1 MIKSASSV
9 CSLEF
14 VEHPVDSIIVVE
26 VVTEVLPDKL
36 ACVVRGIFVVIS
48 NKSGLDVDVNSV
60 FGITIGEVAVVV
72 DLDVDD
78 NVANSCVVSG
88 VAEVGFLGS
97 DETLSELDTASV
109 DSVVTGNSLLNSI
122 VDTTVL
128 GSTVEVLKAISEIV
142 GTKSNVIDT
151 GTAVDS
157 TDVAGRAVVDT
168 TVSGIVSNGASKIQM
183 NSTILWVPIVSYK
196 IVLRFYYLRVVG
208 YLWLF
213 GIGIGDSIFPCW

>member
-26 VVTEVLPDKL
+26 VVTVVLPDKL

-168 TVSGIVSNGASKIQM
+168 TVSGIVSVVVRHWHWRQHFPMLVTKGLIGRPDCTGLDCSVFTSIQF
-183 NSTILWVPIVSYK
+183 SLETS
-196 IVLRFYYLRVVG
+196 
-208 YLWLF
+208 
-213 GIGIGDSIFPCW
+213 